1 MTAISKTLWAC
12 VLILNLM
19 GIISMLEGWW
29 GYSAGLA
36 IVHLVGIA
44 VGYRL
49 VVK

>member
-1 MTAISKTLWAC
+1 MMMSKPIGAFI
-12 VLILNLM
+12 LIGNLG
-19 GIISMLEGWW
+19 GIIAMLEGWW

>member
-1 MTAISKTLWAC
+1 MTMSKPLGAILL
-12 VLILNLM
+12 LINLL
-19 GIISMLEGWW
+19 GIIAMLEGWW
-29 GYSAGLA
+29 GYSPGMA